1 MGKLG
6 TSNVINKEL
15 FLKLYKEFKTDVEIA
30 ETLGVSKSTVCYF
43 RKNIL
48 KLPQSRDTI
57 QLTKDEEEILVGTLL
72 GDSCISY
79 THSQC
84 RFPKLTFSHSV
95 KQNVYFLKKYALLNK
110 LLSSYL
116 VRQYHNKGI
125 IKGKAC
131 NFHPVNYAI
140 GRNLACLKQ
149 YRDIFYP
156 AGIKIIPVEFLQH
169 TFTAQSLAYLFMDDG
184 CKNGKTINLNLQGFS
199 NSDLKKFISFLDE
212 KFDIEFLLKGDKTLY
227 LRYKS
232 RNKFYELI
240 IPYITEDNLYKIAH
254 LSHL

>member
-6 TSNVINKEL
+6 ISNVVNKEL
-15 FLKLYKEFKTDVEIA
+15 FLKLYGEFKTDVEIA
-30 ETLGVSKSTVCYF
+30 KILNVSKSTICYF

-48 KLPQSRDTI
+48 KLPQSRDNI
-57 QLTKDEEEILVGTLL
+57 SLTKNEEEILIGTLL

-84 RFPKLTFSHSV
+84 RFPKLTFSHSI
-95 KQNVYFLKKYALLNK
+95 KQNVYFLTKYTLLNK
-110 LLSSYL
+110 LLSSSL
-116 VRQYHNKGI
+116 IRQYHNEGI

-131 NFHPVNYAI
+131 NFNPVNYAI
-140 GRNLACLKQ
+140 GKNLACLKQ

-156 AGIKIIPVEFLQH
+156 FGIKIIPIDFLQN

-199 NSDLKKFISFLDE
+199 NADLKSFITFLNE
-212 KFDIEFLLKGDKTLY
+212 KFDIEFLLKADKTLY

-232 RNKFYELI
+232 RDKFYKLI
-240 IPYITEDNLYKIAH
+240 IPYITKDTLYKITH
-254 LSHL
+254 LSRL